1 MYSFSMIYWTLPAAF
16 VSVGWFLSQ
25 PVTLLSSIVIAVMAL
40 LGLVTNKFKT
50 NLGPRKVLVMAYALP
65 ITYVISALVNQQ
77 SFVNTLFGMYGRG
90 FGLITLTA
98 LATIMLVAART
109 SPDMFFGK
117 VIPVFSGLAIVYG
130 SLQAFNL
137 DPLPWKN
144 EYQTVQLTMG
154 NPNFSSALFGLI
166 SVFYL
171 SEIFTRKQVIY
182 RVGNFALY
190 VLTFFL
196 IYKTKSLQGNAVAI
210 LTALIFVYLYLS
222 SLKIKHWKSLRRIIF
237 VSSGLVFG
245 GLVAFISNQIS
256 IFDRPRKFFTI
267 QANTEARLEYWRLGI
282 RMWKDH
288 LFFGVGVDNYQD
300 WSPLYRSPELVRIDG
315 YSVIADKS
323 HNIFIDHFS
332 NGGLLAGI
340 VWTVSCLLILAVALT
355 LIRTELP
362 KNIQVRVYVL
372 TSVVIGYL
380 FQAFI
385 SPDQLILALL
395 AFICAGILLN
405 YYYEF
410 VLKENAKTLKSKK
423 FVDVRLVSAF
433 ILFVYV
439 LVAGRVISADARVQ
453 EIIEG
458 KPRSQAQVE
467 AVIKDWTSKRA
478 VEIVVVNRIDQ
489 RDNCTAITS
498 YADLI
503 LEKYPRSANAWT
515 YKVLCSNAD
524 GKLDQAVS
532 EIEEALKLD
541 PLDTFFLGLKAK
553 LEIARKNYAEAQ
565 VIATEILRIE
575 PDDADGKV
583 IQEFLT
589 KQSLTPAT
597 S

>member
-1 MYSFSMIYWTLPAAF
+1 MIYWTLPAAF

-25 PVTLLSSIVIAVMAL
+25 PVTLLSSVVIAVMAF
-40 LGLVTNKFKT
+40 LGLIVKKKNIT
-50 NLGPRKVLVMAYALP
+50 LGSRRIILIAYALP
-65 ITYVISALVNQQ
+65 FAYSVSALVNQQ
-77 SFVNTLFGMYGRG
+77 SIVNTLFGMYGRG
-90 FGLITLTA
+90 FGLITLIA
-98 LATIMLVAART
+98 LSTIMLLASRT
-109 SPDMFFGK
+109 NPDVFFEK
-117 VIPVFSGLAIVYG
+117 VIPVFSGLVMVYG
-130 SLQAFNL
+130 LMQAFDF

-166 SVFYL
+166 SVLYL
-171 SEIFTRKQVIY
+171 SQIFTRKQLIY
-182 RVGNFALY
+182 RAGNFVLF

-196 IYKTKSLQGNAVAI
+196 IYRTKSLQGNAVAI
-210 LTALIFVYLYLS
+210 LAALIFVYLYLS
-222 SLKIKHWKSLRRIIF
+222 SLNINHWKSFRRIVF
-237 VSSGLVFG
+237 VSSGIVFG
-245 GLVAFISNQIS
+245 GLIAIISNQFS
-256 IFDRPRKFFTI
+256 LFSKPRQFFAV
-267 QANTEARLEYWRLGI
+267 QANTEARLEYWRLGVQ
-282 RMWKDH
+282 MWRDH
-288 LFFGVGVDNYQD
+288 PFFGVGIDNYQD
-300 WSPLYRSPELVRIDG
+300 WSPLYRSSELIRIDG
-315 YSVIADKS
+315 YSVIPDKS

-340 VWTVSCLLILAVALT
+340 IWTVSCLLILTVSFKLV
-355 LIRTELP
+355 RSELP
-362 KNIQVRVYVL
+362 KNVQVKVYIL
-372 TSVVIGYL
+372 TAIIVGYL

-395 AFICAGILLN
+395 AFMSAGVLLN

-410 VLKENAKTLKSKK
+410 VLKENTKALKTKK
-423 FVDVRLVSAF
+423 FVDVRLVAAF

-439 LVAGRVISADARVQ
+439 LLAGRVLSADAKVQ

-478 VEIVVVNRIDQ
+478 AEIAVVNRIDQ
-489 RDNCTAITS
+489 RDTCTAITS

-532 EIEEALKLD
+532 EIEEAIKLD
-541 PLDTFFLGLKAK
+541 PLDTYFLGLKAK
-553 LEIARKNYAEAQ
+553 LEIARKNYAAAQ
-565 VIATEILRIE
+565 VAATEILRID

-583 IQEFLT
+583 IQDFLT
-589 KQSLTPAT
+589 KQSLTPST
-597 S
+597 T